1 LERRRRRFR
10 RRYVLCL
17 TKSRPCV
24 FPYKTDTFFISE
36 LGEDGDEGDDAGLDE
51 AQLAKLAQKAKA
63 VNPVGGR
70 GFGNNDDDDDDS
82 DDDGMLTDD
91 ENVTSPLDDVDP
103 FILFQEMMRVVSGT
117 DLQKF
122 NSLNVGVDP
131 SVAQAL
137 MAHAEVRKMEIV
149 TEAQEKEKEKMERC
163 LKLGA
168 GAV

>member
-1 LERRRRRFR
+1 
-10 RRYVLCL
+10 LCL

-63 VNPVGGR
+63 VNPFGGR

-117 DLQKF
+117 DSQKF
-122 NSLNVGVDP
+122 NALNVGVDP

-137 MAHAEVRKMEIV
+137 MAHAEVRKVEIV
-149 TEAQEKEKEKMERC
+149 TEAQEKEKEKLERC

>member
-1 LERRRRRFR
+1 
-10 RRYVLCL
+10 
-17 TKSRPCV
+17 
-24 FPYKTDTFFISE
+24 
-36 LGEDGDEGDDAGLDE
+36 LDE

-63 VNPVGGR
+63 VNPFGGR
-70 GFGNNDDDDDDS
+70 SFGNDDDNS

>member
-1 LERRRRRFR
+1 M
-10 RRYVLCL
+10 
-17 TKSRPCV
+17 
-24 FPYKTDTFFISE
+24 
-36 LGEDGDEGDDAGLDE
+36 DE

-63 VNPVGGR
+63 VNPFGGR
-70 GFGNNDDDDDDS
+70 SFGNDDDDS

-168 GAV
+168 GPV